1 MEQKKTAALE
11 KDCEMILDDSRKR
24 LSKPA
29 STKIQYG
36 EGIPQNFEIIK
47 IAYTTADRRLSMYCA
62 SSIHEQMQSRP
73 FDKLQF
79 VTRLRCK
86 SSRPYNLRHFCPWLL
101 DLQDCS
107 IYARCR
113 EGSRNREGNGM
124 ATEWYTSPGRGVPL
138 LRLYS
143 LDDYH

>member
-1 MEQKKTAALE
+1 
-11 KDCEMILDDSRKR
+11 MILDDSRKR